1 VENKKPG
8 NPPEKKF
15 STGAI
20 SATVWKNKGVRKTGE
35 ETEYRTISLDRRYK
49 DKDGNWKSTTSLRIN
64 DLPKMKLVIEK
75 AYEYLT
81 LREQSNGSN
90 GNDYNVNYEEEIIY

>member
-1 VENKKPG
+1 MEYVEKNT
-8 NPPEKKF
+8 PEKKF

-20 SATVWKNKGVRKTGE
+20 SATIWKNKGTRKTGE
-35 ETEYRTISLDRRYK
+35 ETEYRTISIDRRYK
-49 DKDGNWKSTTSLRIN
+49 DKEGNWKSTTSLRIN

-81 LREQSNGSN
+81 LREQNNGEE
-90 GNDYNVNYEEEIIY
+90 YNVNYEEEIVY